1 LQAVAHVPQRL
12 ELDARSEQVPL
23 QLAAAVQELAHCP
36 LAQAIPSAH
45 RTPTAPQLLES
56 VTTLTQAV
64 LGPSLVN
71 TGATTV
77 LPGQAVVQAPFEH
90 A

>member
-1 LQAVAHVPQRL
+1 M
-12 ELDARSEQVPL
+12 PL
-23 QLAAAVQELAHCP
+23 QLAAAMQELAHCP
-36 LAQAIPSAH
+36 LAQAMPSAH

-56 VTTLTQAV
+56 VTMLTHAV

-77 LPGQAVVQAPFEH
+77 LPGQAFVQAPFEH